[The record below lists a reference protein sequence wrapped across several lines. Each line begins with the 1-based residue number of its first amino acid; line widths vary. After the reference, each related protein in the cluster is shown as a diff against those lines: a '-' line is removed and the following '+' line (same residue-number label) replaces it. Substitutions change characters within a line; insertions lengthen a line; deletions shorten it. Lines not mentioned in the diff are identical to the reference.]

1 MQIMARFRGVP
12 QYASALAGFCLALCL
27 SLTQGC
33 ARSEPVRRTD
43 AGLPASEQKLPFH
56 PETDHAL
63 DGEGTRPAVPP
74 DPKMASGLPF
84 RTGSHPRILPSGTLL
99 TVQLEGSLSTANV
112 RPGDAFTASVAAPL
126 AIDGDTLIE
135 RGTTVTGRIESVQ
148 SQAQRPGLVRG
159 SGYFGLTLSAMTVEG
174 RQFALQTSS
183 LFTRGTLRQA
193 NVSSRGSPV
202 DLRSEGVRV
211 PKGRR
216 LTFRLTLPVKL
227 DDPNS
232 TANRQSPGPATE

>member
-1 MQIMARFRGVP
+1 M
-12 QYASALAGFCLALCL
+12 
-27 SLTQGC
+27 
-33 ARSEPVRRTD
+33 
-43 AGLPASEQKLPFH
+43 
-56 PETDHAL
+56 
-63 DGEGTRPAVPP
+63 
-74 DPKMASGLPF
+74 
-84 RTGSHPRILPSGTLL
+84 
-99 TVQLEGSLSTANV
+99 
-112 RPGDAFTASVAAPL
+112 
-126 AIDGDTLIE
+126 
-135 RGTTVTGRIESVQ
+135 TGRIESVQ

-193 NVSSRGSPV
+193 NVSSLGSPV

-216 LTFRLTLPVKL
+216 LTFRLTVPVKL

-232 TANRQSPGPATE
+232 TANRQSPSPATE